1 MKSEVEN
8 DDTKGLDR
16 LEARLERSIDQLES
30 IYA

>member
-8 DDTKGLDR
+8 DDLRGLDR
-16 LEARLERSIDQLES
+16 IESRLERSIDQLES